1 MESNMIILKE
11 NIIFDYAS
19 EISFSEKIS
28 LAQTKAKI
36 TK

>member
-1 MESNMIILKE
+1 MESNIIILKE
-11 NIIFDYAS
+11 NIIIDYAS
-19 EISFSEKIS
+19 EISFSEKTP